1 MCSHGAD
8 EGDGP
13 AEGEL
18 PGSVHR
24 TQVPTL
30 VLQSPAQVCLSQL
43 QTLVPCSCSHTNAH
57 WGSPAE
63 AERSQKSSQQW
74 LLLYCG
80 GGSDYGPEEGLLS
93 CWGGDSSS
101 CASLSTCR
109 LVGSTGLWSHRGGAA
124 LVMLLGACLLL
135 PVT

>member
-57 WGSPAE
+57 WGNPAE

-80 GGSDYGPEEGLLS
+80 GGSDYGPQEGLLS
-93 CWGGDSSS
+93 CWEGIPAAVPPSAPAGWW
-101 CASLSTCR
+101 AAQ
-109 LVGSTGLWSHRGGAA
+109 GSGRI
-124 LVMLLGACLLL
+124 VVVQ
-135 PVT
+135 P